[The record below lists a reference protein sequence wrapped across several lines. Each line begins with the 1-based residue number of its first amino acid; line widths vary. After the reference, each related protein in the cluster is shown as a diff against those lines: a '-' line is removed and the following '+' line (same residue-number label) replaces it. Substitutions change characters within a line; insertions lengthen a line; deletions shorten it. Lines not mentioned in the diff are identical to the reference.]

1 MRTFCSY
8 INKLS
13 VSLKTTPTDK
23 MNQNMEAKSELK
35 YIFANVNEWL
45 KFAEAKHG
53 GLVVLNAGLV
63 VGILSSYS
71 NIQNFTNKTTLLIGM
86 ICFGISV
93 FISII
98 SQFPVTQNLFY
109 NKKDIANPNL
119 YFFGNLSCL
128 DNNSF
133 IAEYQRTDIE
143 FKPTKFDTDLIN
155 QILVNARITQSKFT
169 LFKIASYITAF
180 GSGLIGLTTII
191 KVIWHF

>member
-1 MRTFCSY
+1 
-8 INKLS
+8 
-13 VSLKTTPTDK
+13 
-23 MNQNMEAKSELK
+23 MEVKSELK
-35 YIFANVNEWL
+35 YIFANINEWL

-53 GLVVLNAGLV
+53 GLIVLNAGLV

-71 NIQNFTNKTTLLIGM
+71 NIQNFTNKSTLLIGM
-86 ICFGISV
+86 ICFGFSV

-109 NKKDIANPNL
+109 NKKDIQNPNF
-119 YFFGNLSCL
+119 YFFGHLSHL

-133 IAEYQRTDIE
+133 ISEYQKIDKE
-143 FKPTKFDTDLIN
+143 FKPSKFDNDLIN
-155 QILVNARITQSKFT
+155 QILVNARITQSKFS
-169 LFKIASYITAF
+169 LFKYASYTTAF

>member
-1 MRTFCSY
+1 
-8 INKLS
+8 
-13 VSLKTTPTDK
+13 

-109 NKKDIANPNL
+109 NKKDIAKPNL

-155 QILVNARITQSKFT
+155 QILVNSRITQSKFT

>member
-1 MRTFCSY
+1 
-8 INKLS
+8 
-13 VSLKTTPTDK
+13 
-23 MNQNMEAKSELK
+23 MEAKSELK
-35 YIFANVNEWL
+35 YIFSNINEWL

-71 NIQNFTNKTTLLIGM
+71 NIQIFTNKTTLLIGI
-86 ICFGISV
+86 ICFGISA

-109 NKKDIANPNL
+109 NKKDISNPNF
-119 YFFGNLSCL
+119 YFFGHLSHL

-133 IAEYQRTDIE
+133 ISEYQKIDTE
-143 FKPTKFDTDLIN
+143 FKPNKFDNDLIN
-155 QILVNARITQSKFT
+155 QILVNARIIQSKFS
-169 LFKIASYITAF
+169 LFKFASYITAW

-191 KVIWHF
+191 KVVWHF